1 MAVFPIIQCAIAHA
15 LRRLFLSCHYSLN
28 LQPQITSCQ
37 GQLLKALHWQSGCVP
52 RWKESFKHEAFI
64 DPQRPLLFFEAQVSE
79 KLFSQSSSNQ
89 HCQIF
94 KTTALK
100 RPNFRFNIL
109 SQLQFQNHN
118 QTGLSNLLVLWSI
131 FRKKF
136 LLPFAYRS
144 YIRLFKKNIL
154 MAPFWI
160 QNEKRGPF
168 TLLFWTSG

>member
-1 MAVFPIIQCAIAHA
+1 MADFPNIQCPIAHA

-37 GQLLKALHWQSGCVP
+37 GQLLKALHWQSGCMP
-52 RWKESFKHEAFI
+52 RWKESFEHEAFI

-89 HCQIF
+89 HCHCQ
-94 KTTALK
+94 TTALK
-100 RPNFRFNIL
+100 RTNVSFNIL

-131 FRKKF
+131 FHKKF
-136 LLPFAYRS
+136 LLSFAYRS
-144 YIRLFKKNIL
+144 YSRLF
-154 MAPFWI
+154 
-160 QNEKRGPF
+160 EK
-168 TLLFWTSG
+168 TC